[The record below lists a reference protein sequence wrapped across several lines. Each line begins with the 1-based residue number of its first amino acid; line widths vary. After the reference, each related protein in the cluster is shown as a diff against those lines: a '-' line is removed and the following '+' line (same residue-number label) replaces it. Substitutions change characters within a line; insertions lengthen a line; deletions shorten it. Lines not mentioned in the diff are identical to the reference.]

1 MLVVKRL
8 GDIDRYK
15 VSVDDLFDNKPPNS
29 VNISNNGCKCE
40 DEYYYGCDY
49 MMHEHKHHHHKHNH
63 HNKPIPHYPPVNHS
77 DHYIE
82 SQHHAKGEH
91 IHRKPT
97 HTTHNKP
104 VVHKPDNYYKEHPK
118 RVIRPLEPFERP
130 FPRQEVM
137 LLDISTDIKRSI
149 VIDFKYNTCVV
160 TKEISEGDIVHAYYI
175 DRGNL
180 ENQLTEITGKVTY
193 IDFNNMKIYI
203 DYSSNYEAN
212 KVDIYVN
219 MLRFISVDLYEV
231 APFFEQEEVYDEPL
245 IEEPVEDILPPIEEI
260 DPDYDVDSN
269 LDYVIDSSLFVDK
282 GEEEQPEEDLPTEE
296 VIPSIPE
303 FPEEDKEDNIPKEEP
318 IQPEEDLPTEEV
330 VPTNPNV
337 EEESPSN
344 DKEDHSI
351 EDGVIDD
358 NKEESEIENDREE
371 SETQS

>member
-15 VSVDDLFDNKPPNS
+15 VSVDDLFDNKPPSS
-29 VNISNNGCKCE
+29 VNISNNECKCE

-49 MMHEHKHHHHKHNH
+49 MMHEHKHHPHKYHH

-91 IHRKPT
+91 HIHRKPT
-97 HTTHNKP
+97 HTHNKP

-160 TKEISEGDIVHAYYI
+160 TKEISEGDIIHAYYI

-296 VIPSIPE
+296 V
-303 FPEEDKEDNIPKEEP
+303 
-318 IQPEEDLPTEEV
+318 

-344 DKEDHSI
+344 DKEEHSI